1 MGMKICRRDLCSI
14 TQTSVLLQGRFPL
27 LAARAVEKL
36 MKPDEEIFHRLF
48 QKFSLK
54 PAECFLVDDMEENV
68 LAGKKCGMEGFVF
81 GSDRVEELEGIL

>member
-1 MGMKICRRDLCSI
+1 
-14 TQTSVLLQGRFPL
+14 
-27 LAARAVEKL
+27 

-54 PAECFLVDDMEENV
+54 PAECFFVDDMEENV
-68 LAGKKCGMEGFVF
+68 LSGKKCGMEGFVF